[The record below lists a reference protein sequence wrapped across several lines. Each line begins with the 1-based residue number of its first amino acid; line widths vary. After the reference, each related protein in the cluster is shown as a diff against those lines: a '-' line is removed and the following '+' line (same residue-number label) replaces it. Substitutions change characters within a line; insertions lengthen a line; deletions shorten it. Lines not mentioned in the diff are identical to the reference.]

1 MTVCTRSAAPLH
13 QLRHQTSGA
22 MLHNF
27 TGLLLAGSEKK
38 KNNLAIPPP
47 SRHASVIKAR
57 HKCFKVNTGRGVA
70 MATKSPRGLGCVSN
84 FFRFSFWRD
93 EKIHMAE
100 TCQRQAFYDFKA
112 RRGSAGA
119 PRPFVERQR
128 VAFPEPRWHSQ
139 LGSQTLATAAAAVR
153 K

>member
-13 QLRHQTSGA
+13 QLQHQTSGA

-27 TGLLLAGSEKK
+27 TGLLFTGSEKK
-38 KNNLAIPPP
+38 KKKPLPFLLLHDMRLSSKP
-47 SRHASVIKAR
+47 
-57 HKCFKVNTGRGVA
+57 HKCFKANTGRGVA

-84 FFRFSFWRD
+84 FFLFSFWRD

-100 TCQRQAFYDFKA
+100 TCQQAFYDFKA

-119 PRPFVERQR
+119 PRPFVGRQR
-128 VAFPEPRWHSQ
+128 VAFLEPRWHSQ
-139 LGSQTLATAAAAVR
+139 LASQTLATAAAAVR